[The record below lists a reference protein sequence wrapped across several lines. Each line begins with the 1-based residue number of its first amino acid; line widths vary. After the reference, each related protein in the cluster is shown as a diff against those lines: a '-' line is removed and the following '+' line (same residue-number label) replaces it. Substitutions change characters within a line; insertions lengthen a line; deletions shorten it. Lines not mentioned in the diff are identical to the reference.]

1 MNSNHIRLG
10 VNLDMNVKK
19 LEYLTPLIESEMA
32 KDKLRGMSVRVIQ
45 NNECVFDKHYGSDK
59 PDSIY
64 RIFSMTKP
72 ITSVAIMILYERGQ
86 IDLLDPISKYI
97 PAFKNQRVVDPH
109 MGSIPAKGEVTIQ
122 QCLNMTSGMVY
133 PSQNHIAGRYMM
145 EISNKIK
152 ERIAAGEIIST
163 LELCS
168 MIAKVPLAFE
178 PGEHWFYSVSADV
191 LGGVVEVVSGMK
203 YGEFLKKE
211 ILEPLDMRDTGFYAD
226 LGDKV
231 NRLATMYMWRNE
243 DGQLTEADGD
253 ALENFDCFTAVHGT
267 SYEGGGSGLCSTM
280 EDYSHFA
287 MMLLHEGYY
296 DGKQIISRKTIDFMT
311 TNQLTPE
318 QRKDIW
324 FDSALGYT
332 YSNLFRIL
340 DQKVEGATNGSY
352 LEFGWDGLAGNYF
365 MVDPEEDL
373 IMLYFQQ
380 IKEGADQSLRRKMR
394 QIVYSAISLQG
405 SCN

>member
-1 MNSNHIRLG
+1 MNIE
-10 VNLDMNVKK
+10 K

-32 KDKLRGMSVRVIQ
+32 KDKLRDMSVRVIHH
-45 NNECVFDKHYGSDK
+45 NKCVFDKHYGTDK
-59 PDSIY
+59 PNSIY

-86 IDLLDPISKYI
+86 IDLLDPVSKYI
-97 PAFKNQRVVDPH
+97 PAFKNQKVVDPYI
-109 MGSIPAKGEVTIQ
+109 GSAPAKAEVTIQ

-133 PSQNHIAGRYMM
+133 PSQNHIAGRYMQ
-145 EISNKIK
+145 EISNEIK
-152 ERIAAGEIIST
+152 ARIAIGEKIST
-163 LELCS
+163 LEWCA
-168 MIAKVPLAFE
+168 MIARAPLAFE

-211 ILEPLDMRDTGFYAD
+211 ILEPLDMKDTGFYAD

-231 NRLATMYMWRNE
+231 ERLATMYMWRNE
-243 DGQLTEADGD
+243 EGQLTEADRK
-253 ALENFDCFTAVHGT
+253 ALEDFDCFTAVQDT
-267 SYEGGGSGLCSTM
+267 PYEGGGAGLCSTM

-287 MMLLHEGYY
+287 MMLLNDGSYN
-296 DGKQIISRKTIDFMT
+296 GKQVIGRKTIDFMT

-318 QRKDIW
+318 QRADIW
-324 FDSALGYT
+324 FDSARGYT
-332 YSNLFRIL
+332 YSNLLRIL
-340 DQKVEGATNGSY
+340 DQKSEGATNGSY
-352 LEFGWDGLAGNYF
+352 LEFGWDGLTGNYF

-380 IKEGADQSLRRKMR
+380 IKEGGNQSLRRKMR
-394 QIVYSAISLQG
+394 QIVYSAIL
-405 SCN
+405 